1 MRNGY
6 KLLFF
11 NSITKWHFAFF
22 ANGTKFFMKAKK
34 ENYWFM
40 FRVLLLANVVLI
52 AVIVFAHSG
61 PKQPRCKTAPCS
73 GVKRINADILN
84 SVMVKLM

>member
-1 MRNGY
+1 MDISY
-6 KLLFF
+6 CFSTQLQ
-11 NSITKWHFAFF
+11 
-22 ANGTKFFMKAKK
+22 NGTSLSLLMAQSFFMKAKK